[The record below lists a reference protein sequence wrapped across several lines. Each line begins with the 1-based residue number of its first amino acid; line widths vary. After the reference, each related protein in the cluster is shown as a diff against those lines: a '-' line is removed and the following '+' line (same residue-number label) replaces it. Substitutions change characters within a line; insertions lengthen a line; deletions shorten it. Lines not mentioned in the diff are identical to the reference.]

1 MKQAR
6 VLTKEEIRKVI
17 KVCEL
22 TRHAD
27 RNKLIVHLSFLSGMR
42 AIEIANLRVK
52 DVLNADNEV
61 LDAIALNK
69 TQTKGNKAQTVYVGK
84 ALKKELI
91 KYFAKFPK
99 FDFIKTTDVFFNLF
113 NNTKNSLRSYNMRS
127 TGIHVHVSKK
137 PLSTLQIGKMLEF
150 VNIRKNRDFITEL
163 SEKGVSVRV
172 IQELARHSSLQT
184 TQRYIDVSVPKL
196 KGAVDLIG
204 V

>member
-1 MKQAR
+1 M
-6 VLTKEEIRKVI
+6 
-17 KVCEL
+17 

-52 DVLNADNEV
+52 DVLTADSEV
-61 LDAIALNK
+61 IDAIALDK
-69 TQTKGNKAQTVYVGK
+69 TQTKGSKGQTVYVGK
-84 ALKKELI
+84 VLRKELA

-99 FDFIKTTDVFFNLF
+99 LAERKEGYLLRTQKGHFTSLTIQHLF
-113 NNTKNSLRSYNMRS
+113 KHLYA
-127 TGIHVHVSKK
+127 
-137 PLSTLQIGKMLEF
+137 LA
-150 VNIRKNRDFITEL
+150 NIRNATSHSGRRSFITEL

>member
-1 MKQAR
+1 MKQAQ

-22 TRHAD
+22 TRHED

-99 FDFIKTTDVFFNLF
+99 LADRKEGYLLRTQKGHFTSLTIQHLF
-113 NNTKNSLRSYNMRS
+113 KHLYSLA
-127 TGIHVHVSKK
+127 
-137 PLSTLQIGKMLEF
+137 
-150 VNIRKNRDFITEL
+150 NIPNATSHSGRRNFITEL

>member
-6 VLTKEEIRKVI
+6 VLTKEEIRKVL

-42 AIEIANLRVK
+42 AVEIANLRVK
-52 DVLNADNEV
+52 DVLTADCEV
-61 LDAIALNK
+61 IDAIALDK
-69 TQTKGNKAQTVYVGK
+69 SQTKGSKGQTVYVGK
-84 ALKKELI
+84 ALKKELT
-91 KYFAKFPK
+91 KYFVKFPK
-99 FDFIKTTDVFFNLF
+99 LADRKEGYLLRTQKGHFTSLTIQHLF
-113 NNTKNSLRSYNMRS
+113 KHLYALANIQNATSHSGRRS
-127 TGIHVHVSKK
+127 
-137 PLSTLQIGKMLEF
+137 
-150 VNIRKNRDFITEL
+150 FITEL

>member
-1 MKQAR
+1 MKQAQ

-22 TRHAD
+22 TKHAD
-27 RNKLIVHLSFLSGMR
+27 RNKLIVYLSFWSGMR

-69 TQTKGNKAQTVYVGK
+69 TQTKGNKGQTVYIGK
-84 ALKKELI
+84 ALKKKLA
-91 KYFAKFPK
+91 KYFAKFPRIAEAK
-99 FDFIKTTDVFFNLF
+99 QSRLLRTQKGNFTSITIQHLF
-113 NNTKNSLRSYNMRS
+113 KHLYTLANIPNATSHSGRRS
-127 TGIHVHVSKK
+127 
-137 PLSTLQIGKMLEF
+137 
-150 VNIRKNRDFITEL
+150 FITEL

>member
-1 MKQAR
+1 MKQAQ

-22 TRHAD
+22 TRHED

-42 AIEIANLRVK
+42 AVEIANLRVK

-91 KYFAKFPK
+91 KYFTKFPK
-99 FDFIKTTDVFFNLF
+99 LADRKEGYLLRTQKGHFTSLTIQHLF
-113 NNTKNSLRSYNMRS
+113 KHLYSLA
-127 TGIHVHVSKK
+127 
-137 PLSTLQIGKMLEF
+137 
-150 VNIRKNRDFITEL
+150 NIPNATSHSGRRNFITEL

>member
-1 MKQAR
+1 MKQAQ

-22 TRHAD
+22 TKHAD
-27 RNKLIVHLSFLSGMR
+27 RNKLIVYLSFWSGMR

-52 DVLNADNEV
+52 DVLSADNEV

-69 TQTKGNKAQTVYVGK
+69 TQTKGNKGQTVYIGK
-84 ALKKELI
+84 ALKKELA
-91 KYFAKFPK
+91 KYFAKFPRIAEAK
-99 FDFIKTTDVFFNLF
+99 QSHLLRTQKGNFTSITIQHLF
-113 NNTKNSLRSYNMRS
+113 KHLY
-127 TGIHVHVSKK
+127 
-137 PLSTLQIGKMLEF
+137 TLA
-150 VNIRKNRDFITEL
+150 NIPNATSHSGRRNFITEL

-184 TQRYIDVSVPKL
+184 TQRYIDESVPKL
-196 KGAVDLIG
+196 RGAVDLIG